1 MARKF
6 KAEVSELLDLMIHSL
21 YTDREIFLRELVSNA
36 ADALDK
42 VRFLGLT
49 HEDLTAGSGDVD
61 GIRVTVDAE
70 AGTIT
75 VEDDGV
81 GLTEAEAVANLGTI
95 AHSGSKKF
103 LQALKE
109 GESSAPELIGQFG
122 VGFYS
127 AFMVADEVSVESL
140 SALPGEEPVIWRSKG
155 KGTYDVKKGTRT
167 TRGTTITLHL
177 REDSTEFADEWRLK
191 GIVKRYSDFLPWPV
205 AVAGEQANT
214 AKAIWQ
220 EIPTNVKEEEAN
232 AFYKTLSN
240 DWQDPAHRIHLKVD
254 SPLQYAAM
262 LFIPSAPP
270 HDLFLQH
277 VDRGPRLYA
286 KRVMIMEHAGELL
299 PDWLRF
305 VRGVVDSEDVKLNV
319 SREMLQKTPVVRKIR
334 EALIKRVLK
343 DLGRLARREPEEGE
357 EDVYAAIWKNFGVLL
372 KEGAYHE
379 HGETRE
385 KLTELLRFNALSHED
400 EDGQISL
407 AAYKEAMPEGQDT
420 IWYLTAESRDSALAS
435 PLLESFRKKGY
446 DVLLLTNPVDEWL
459 VGAVTEYGEL
469 PLKSVSRGELD
480 MDDEAIEDGADLTG
494 LGPWMKDLFDGA
506 VHDVRASGRLTD
518 SACVLVDSEDGISG
532 NMERILR
539 EAQQAAPA
547 AERVLE
553 LNAGHPLVKNLAQ
566 LHADGKTS
574 VAEPLA
580 RLLLDDALLL
590 EGTVRD
596 PAAIG
601 RRLQALLEQASASAI
616 NA

>member
-21 YTDREIFLRELVSNA
+21 YTDREIFLRELVSNG

-42 VRFLGLT
+42 VRFLELT
-49 HEDLTAGSGDVD
+49 REDLTPAAGDKA
-61 GIRVTVDAE
+61 GIRVTLDEE
-70 AGTIT
+70 AKTIT
-75 VEDDGV
+75 IEDDGV
-81 GLTEAEAVANLGTI
+81 GLTQDEAVKNLGTI

-103 LQALKE
+103 IEALKD
-109 GESSAPELIGQFG
+109 GEASAPELIGQFG
-122 VGFYS
+122 VGFYA
-127 AFMVADEVSVESL
+127 AFMVAEEVVVETL
-140 SALPGEEPVIWRSKG
+140 SALPGEEAVMWKSKG
-155 KGTYDVKKGTRT
+155 KGTYTVGKSEREH
-167 TRGTTITLHL
+167 RGTSITLKL
-177 REDSTEFADEWRLK
+177 RDDSDEFADVWRLK

-205 AVAGEQANT
+205 DVDGEQANT

-220 EIPTNVKEEEAN
+220 ETPTQVKDEEAN

-240 DWQDPAHRIHLKVD
+240 DWMDPAHRIHVKVD

-262 LFIPSAPP
+262 LFIPATPP

-277 VDRGPRLYA
+277 AERGPRLYA
-286 KRVMIMEHAGELL
+286 RRVMIMEHASELL

-305 VRGVVDSEDVKLNV
+305 IRGVVDSEDVQLNV

-343 DLGRLARREPEEGE
+343 ELVRLSTRPVEEDE
-357 EDVYAAIWKNFGVLL
+357 EDVYATLWKNFGVLL

-379 HGETRE
+379 QGDTRD
-385 KLTELLRFNALSHED
+385 KLVKLLRFNAVSHD
-400 EDGQISL
+400 DDDGQISL

-420 IWYLTAESRDSALAS
+420 IWYLTGESRESALAS
-435 PLLESFRKKGY
+435 PLLESFRKKGH
-446 DVLLLTNPVDEWL
+446 DVLLLTSPVDEWL
-459 VGAVTEYGEL
+459 VSAITEFDET
-469 PLKSVSRGELD
+469 PLKSVARGEVDL
-480 MDDEAIEDGADLTG
+480 DEAIEDGADLTG
-494 LGPWMKDLFDGA
+494 LAPWLKELFDGA
-506 VHDVRASGRLTD
+506 VFDVRASGRLTD

-539 EAQQAAPA
+539 EAQQNAPA
-547 AERVLE
+547 AQRVLE
-553 LNAGHPLVKNLAQ
+553 LNTGHPLVKNLAQ

-574 VAEPLA
+574 SAEPIA

-590 EGTVRD
+590 EGTVKD

-601 RRLQALLEQASASAI
+601 RRLQALLEQASAA
-616 NA
+616 ALL